1 MRRISRTFLKDGQ
14 QIEVRRSSNLVRITA
29 PKPVAETCVH
39 ELDETLQ
46 KIKTKTLRLDQIPT
60 QRLGSGILEE
70 LGRITNS
77 VVQFSPDREAV
88 S

>member
-1 MRRISRTFLKDGQ
+1 M
-14 QIEVRRSSNLVRITA
+14 
-29 PKPVAETCVH
+29 H
-39 ELDETLQ
+39 ELDEMLQ
-46 KIKTKTLRLDQIPT
+46 KIKTKALRLDQIPT
-60 QRLGSGILEE
+60 QPLGSGILEE